1 MLVKDVSSFT
11 IKGRCFETQSKL
23 DLFPGK
29 HDRVSFV
36 FGRNGSG
43 KSTIS
48 SALVGKAS
56 GTLPDG
62 IAAFD
67 LTDSEGK
74 IIQDQAEVL
83 NRTFVF
89 NEDFVSKNIQVSDD
103 GLNAIVMIGETGDLT
118 QQIRDAKKDLEG
130 KEHILESIKEQILKT
145 NDFQDPSSP
154 SYYRYQINMALS
166 SPNGWSDRQKRIK
179 GLKRAASV
187 TDQVIDLIISLSLP
201 SKPLKTLNE
210 EYAKKVSHLESLSA
224 EEGLPLIPNLPEWV
238 EAFNEEALID
248 ALGLQLVAPDLSDR
262 DKKLLQI
269 AESIGTS
276 RLAESRAYFTEA
288 DRDFCPFCFRDISS
302 EEVSDLVSAVGRV
315 LNEAADEHAKLL
327 DGLKLTPLNIDVA
340 PFMCLGESLVRNC
353 TALLTDVES
362 SISSYNLAI
371 EQKKSNLYCPVQID
385 PLGLKEKLR
394 SLSESLARLTEARTQ
409 WSRELAN
416 KNTLMKDLM
425 VLNEKIARVEIDSLV
440 KGYNDKVL
448 SKRNLIESEKI
459 ASLNFKEAEELLS
472 DLEAQKASIKI
483 ALDEINRDLAF
494 IFLDKERLVLSG
506 ENGSYALFSHGDRVI
521 PKDVSAGERNAIG
534 LCYFFTL
541 IGAGKKPE
549 DAYSDEILVVLD
561 DPISSLD
568 QENRIGILSLL
579 RKKIEDIACGNCN
592 TKVLCL
598 THDGYSMNA
607 FDKMKIEIKR
617 RSERK
622 GGKYVI
628 ACPKVFELNMGSV
641 SEWKLNNMRYT
652 ELVQSVYDYSLNP
665 NNEGRRHIGNIA
677 RKMLEAFSI
686 FEYGIGLSEFADSQD
701 VLDDIQETALRNYY
715 SQLLFHVVLHSE
727 SHTGDPVQVEGLI
740 ETIPEYTDATIDRI
754 ARDSILLMY
763 SINPRHVLKH
773 LKESDTSKETLDD
786 WISQLIELVKGN
798 VS

>member
-11 IKGRCFETQSKL
+11 IKGRCFEAQSKL
-23 DLFPGK
+23 DFFPGK
-29 HDRVSFV
+29 RDRVSFV

-48 SALVGKAS
+48 SALAGKA
-56 GTLPDG
+56 GRILPDG
-62 IAAFD
+62 IAAFG
-67 LTDSEGK
+67 LTDSEGN
-74 IIQDQAEVL
+74 IIQDQTQVL

-103 GLNAIVMIGETGDLT
+103 GLNAIVMIGETGDLS
-118 QQIRDAKKDLEG
+118 QQIKDAKEDLKS
-130 KEHILESIKEQILKT
+130 KEQILESIKKQISKA

-154 SYYRYQINMALS
+154 NYCRSRIYMALS

-179 GLKRAASV
+179 DLKRAASV
-187 TDQVIDLIISLSLP
+187 SDQVIDSIISLSLP
-201 SKPLKTLNE
+201 SKPLKILNG
-210 EYAKKVSHLESLSA
+210 EYTKKVSHLESLSA
-224 EEGLPLIPNLPEWV
+224 EGSLPPIPKLPEWV
-238 EAFNEEALID
+238 ESFNEEALID
-248 ALGLQLVAPDLSDR
+248 ALGLQLVTPDLSDR

-276 RLAESRAYFTEA
+276 RLTESRAYFTEA

-302 EEVSDLVSAVGRV
+302 GEISDLAKAVGRV
-315 LNEAADEHAKLL
+315 LNEAADEHANLL
-327 DGLKLTPLNIDVA
+327 DSLKLTPLNIDVA
-340 PFMCLGESLVRNC
+340 PFMCLGESLVGNC
-353 TALLTDVES
+353 AALLTEVES

-385 PLGLKEKLR
+385 SLGLKERFR
-394 SLSESLARLTEARTQ
+394 SLNESLAKLTEARTQ

-416 KNTLMKDLM
+416 KNTLMKDLIA
-425 VLNEKIARVEIDSLV
+425 LNEKIARVEIDSLV
-440 KGYNDKVL
+440 KDYNVKVL
-448 SKRNLIESEKI
+448 LKHNLTESEKI
-459 ASLNFKEAEELLS
+459 ASLNFKEAEELLNN
-472 DLEAQKASIKI
+472 LEAQKASIRI

-494 IFLDKERLVLSG
+494 VFLDKERLVLSG
-506 ENGSYALFSHGDRVI
+506 ENGSYALSSHGDRVV

-549 DAYSDEILVVLD
+549 DAFSDEILVVLD

-579 RKKIEDIACGNCN
+579 RKKIEDIACGNSN
-592 TKVLCL
+592 SKVLCL

-607 FDKMKIEIKR
+607 FDKMKMEIKR

-622 GGKYVI
+622 GEKYAI
-628 ACPKVFELNMGSV
+628 ACPKVFELSMGSI
-641 SEWKLNNMRYT
+641 SEWKLKNMRYT

-740 ETIPEYTDATIDRI
+740 ETMPEYTDATIDRI

-763 SINPRHVLKH
+763 SINPRHVLNH
-773 LKESDTSKETLDD
+773 LIEPDASKITLDD
-786 WISQLIELVKGN
+786 WTSQLLDLVKRDGY
-798 VS
+798 